1 MGTQRQAYGLVT
13 TWKLLTHRWEHWK
26 GAVQG
31 GGQNIY
37 CWTSQI
43 FTWLSQNTLMEFQ
56 WRCENQKIL
65 WSISN
70 LPPSTFIFI
79 LTETCSVYLSLKR
92 IFSVTNRNLYRK
104 SELIKLKRIVDV
116 WSSFLT
122 DTSATEIWHPNS
134 GVIWEEGA

>member
-1 MGTQRQAYGLVT
+1 MGTQGQAYGLVT
-13 TWKLLTHRWEHWK
+13 TWKVLTNRWEHWK

-37 CWTSQI
+37 SWTSQI

-56 WRCENQKIL
+56 WRCENQKIR
-65 WSISN
+65 WSISY
-70 LPPSTFIFI
+70 LPTSTFIFI

-92 IFSVTNRNLYRK
+92 ILSVTNRDLYRK

-122 DTSATEIWHPNS
+122 DTSATEIWHLIS